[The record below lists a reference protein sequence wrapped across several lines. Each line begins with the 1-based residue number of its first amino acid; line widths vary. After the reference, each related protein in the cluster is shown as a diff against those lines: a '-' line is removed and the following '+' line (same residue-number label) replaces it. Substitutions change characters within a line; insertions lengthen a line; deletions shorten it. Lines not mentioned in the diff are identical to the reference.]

1 MRPHLLLLL
10 SINYRRRDEK
20 RAPQK
25 TPAWEARSDQDIFFS
40 VLQQNASNSKERE
53 CSRCCCKYLHDL
65 KVRTE
70 LKTQIFIRIKEK
82 ALHSQVYIT

>member
-10 SINYRRRDEK
+10 SIYYRRRDEK

-25 TPAWEARSDQDIFFS
+25 TPAWEARTNQDIFFS

-53 CSRCCCKYLHDL
+53 DS
-65 KVRTE
+65 
-70 LKTQIFIRIKEK
+70 
-82 ALHSQVYIT
+82 

>member
-40 VLQQNASNSKERE
+40 LYCNKMLLIRRKENAVDAVANI
-53 CSRCCCKYLHDL
+53 CM
-65 KVRTE
+65 
-70 LKTQIFIRIKEK
+70 I
-82 ALHSQVYIT
+82 